1 MIDNEILREL
11 TETMLKINPD
21 FMNTVGS
28 FLNTD
33 RMKEYCDEAHA
44 DIKCNCD
51 ETIEF
56 VEANL
61 KGGKQ

>member
-1 MIDNEILREL
+1 MDTSEKLREL
-11 TETMLKINPD
+11 TEVMLEVNPD

-33 RMKEYCDEAHA
+33 RMKEYCDETHA
-44 DIKCNCD
+44 DIDCNCD

-61 KGGKQ
+61 KGGE